1 MSGEHGEYREDE
13 QAMLL
18 ALFRYG
24 VIGPLVDRD
33 SYAPGEVVQLVRELS
48 ECTHYLP
55 GTGPIKVSERTVYA
69 WLGRF
74 RRGGIE
80 ALGPKVRKDRG
91 SRRVLD
97 EEVLQ
102 RAIALRKEQPKR
114 WTSTLLDILKREGT
128 LGGKPVPHRATLDRH
143 LGERGASRRQMRTL
157 GQKRTIK
164 MHRNNFADLYVGD
177 YKHGPVIAG
186 PDGKPT
192 TAKLSAYLDHCTRY
206 PVSDQW
212 YPAEDLASMRD
223 TLMRAFLTWGPAKV
237 TYVDRGAVYRAEQLA
252 YSLARLDKKLVHSR
266 AYYSKGRGVIER
278 WWQLADAFIAEV
290 QLREQPYTLHELN
303 RLWEAFRE
311 LRYCQ
316 QVHSELGITPNQAV
330 AQVQKKPIALDIAR
344 ELFLVKADRQVHK
357 SSACV
362 SVEGRQFLC
371 ESFLRGQKVT
381 VRYDPNDFSSVLI
394 FHHGKR
400 VQRALPQPLGGVPE
414 PHPDN
419 PHRPAPSVD
428 YLALLRE
435 DFDKQLIEHARP
447 LAYTDLRAESGFD
460 CERFVQVVCE
470 LAGLRPRPAVRR
482 ELCAFWDSFGP
493 LPESLVRIGTEHAV
507 RLHTRGRHVR
517 VYLHAIRTLVLA
529 HLKTPTE
536 ERIRES

>member
-1 MSGEHGEYREDE
+1 MSDEHGEYRDDE
-13 QAMLL
+13 QAMLM

-24 VIGPLVDRD
+24 VIGPLVDKD
-33 SYAPGEVVQLVRELS
+33 SHAPGEVVQLVGEIAGT
-48 ECTHYLP
+48 THYLP
-55 GTGPIKVSERTVYA
+55 GTGAIRVSERTVYA
-69 WLGRF
+69 WLGRY
-74 RRGGIE
+74 RRGGVE

-91 SRRVLD
+91 IRRVLSD
-97 EEVLQ
+97 EVLH
-102 RAIALRKEQPKR
+102 RAIALRKEQPER
-114 WTSTLLDILKREGT
+114 WTSTLLDILRLEGK
-128 LGGKPVPHRATLDRH
+128 LADKPVPHRATLDRH

-164 MHRNNFADLYVGD
+164 MHFENFADLYVGD
-177 YKHGPVIAG
+177 YKHGPVIVG
-186 PDGKPT
+186 PDGRPT
-192 TAKLSAYLDHCTRY
+192 TAKLSAFIDHCTRY
-206 PVSDQW
+206 PVADRW

-223 TLMRAFLTWGPAKV
+223 TLMRAFLIWGPAKV
-237 TYVDRGAVYRAEQLA
+237 TYVDRGAVYRAEQLG
-252 YSLARLDKKLVHSR
+252 YSLARMGKTLVHSR

-290 QLREQPYTLHELN
+290 SLHQEPYTLHQLN
-303 RLWEAFRE
+303 RLWEAFVE

-316 QVHSELGITPNQAV
+316 KVHSELGISPNQAV
-330 AQVQKKPIALDIAR
+330 AAVQKKPVALDVAR
-344 ELFLVKADRQVHK
+344 ELFLVRADRQVHN

-362 SVEGRQFLC
+362 SVEGRQFVC

-381 VRYDPNDFSSVLI
+381 VRYDPNDLSSVLI
-394 FHHGKR
+394 FHHDKR
-400 VQRALPQPLGGVPE
+400 VQRAFPQPLGGVPE
-414 PHPDN
+414 PHPE
-419 PHRPAPSVD
+419 PTPRAAQSVD

-447 LAYTDLRAESGFD
+447 LAYTDLKAEPDFD

-470 LAGLRPRPAVRR
+470 LAALKAQGAVRA

-529 HLKTPTE
+529 HLKTPNK
-536 ERIRES
+536 

>member
-1 MSGEHGEYREDE
+1 MSGEHGEYRDDE
-13 QAMLL
+13 RAMLL

-33 SYAPGEVVQLVRELS
+33 SYAPGEVVQLVS
-48 ECTHYLP
+48 EIAGRLHYLP
-55 GTGPIKVSERTVYA
+55 GTGPIRASERTVYA
-69 WLGRF
+69 WLGRY
-74 RRGGIE
+74 RRGGVE

-91 SRRVLD
+91 TRRVLD
-97 EEVLQ
+97 DEVLH
-102 RAIALRKEQPKR
+102 RAIELRKEQPER
-114 WTSTLLDILKREGT
+114 WTSTLLDILMREGT
-128 LGGKPVPHRATLDRH
+128 LGGKAVPHRATLDRH

-157 GQKRTIK
+157 GEKRTIK
-164 MHRNNFADLYVGD
+164 MHFEKFGDLWVGD
-177 YKHGPVIAG
+177 YKHGPVIIG
-186 PDGKPT
+186 PDGRPT
-192 TAKLSAYLDHCTRY
+192 TAKLSAFIDHCTRY
-206 PVSDQW
+206 PVSDRW

-223 TLMRAFLTWGPAKV
+223 TLMRAFLVWGPAEV
-237 TYVDRGAVYRAEQLA
+237 TYVDKGAVYRAEQLG
-252 YSLARLDKKLVHSR
+252 YSLARMGKRLVHSR

-290 QLREQPYTLHELN
+290 RLREEPYTLHDLN

-316 QVHSELGITPNQAV
+316 KEHSELGISPNQAV
-330 AQVQKKPIALDIAR
+330 AAVQKKPVAIDVAR
-344 ELFLVKADRQVHK
+344 ELFLVRADRQVHK

-394 FHHGKR
+394 FHQGKR

-414 PHPDN
+414 PHPE
-419 PHRPAPSVD
+419 PTARAAQSVD

-435 DFDKQLIEHARP
+435 DFDRQLIEHARP
-447 LAYTDLRAESGFD
+447 LAYTDLKAEAGFD
-460 CERFVQVVCE
+460 RERFVQVVCE
-470 LAGLRPRPAVRR
+470 LAGLKAQKTVRG

-529 HLKTPTE
+529 HLKNPNP
-536 ERIRES
+536 

>member
-1 MSGEHGEYREDE
+1 MNDEYGEYRDDE

-18 ALFRYG
+18 ALFRYS
-24 VIGPLVDRD
+24 VLGPLLERER
-33 SYAPGEVVQLVRELS
+33 YAPGEVTRLASDIAGRM
-48 ECTHYLP
+48 HYLP
-55 GTGPIKVSERTVYA
+55 GTGPIKVSERTVYG
-69 WLGRF
+69 WLRRF
-74 RRGGIE
+74 RHGGVE
-80 ALGPKVRKDRG
+80 ALRPKVRKDRG
-91 SRRVLD
+91 IRRVLSD
-97 EEVLQ
+97 EVLQ
-102 RAIALRKEQPKR
+102 RTIDLRKELPTR
-114 WTSTLLDILKREGT
+114 WTATLLDILRLEGAFD
-128 LGGKPVPHRATLDRH
+128 GVAVPHRATLDRH
-143 LGERGASRRQMRTL
+143 LAERGASRRQMRTL
-157 GQKRTIK
+157 GEKRTIK
-164 MHRNNFADLYVGD
+164 MHFDNFGDLWVGD
-177 YKHGPVIAG
+177 YKHGPVIVG

-192 TAKLSAYLDHCTRY
+192 TAKLSAFIDHCTRY
-206 PVSDQW
+206 PVADRW
-212 YPAEDLASMRD
+212 YPAENLASLRD
-223 TLMRAFLTWGPAKV
+223 TLMRALLTWGPAKV

-278 WWQLADAFIAEV
+278 WWQLVDAFLAEV
-290 QLREQPYTLHELN
+290 SLHQQPYTIHELN

-316 QVHSELGITPNQAV
+316 QVHSELGISPNQAV
-330 AQVQKKPIALDIAR
+330 AGVEKRPLAVEAAR

-357 SSACV
+357 SNACV
-362 SVEGRQFLC
+362 SVERRKFLC

-400 VQRALPQPLGGVPE
+400 VQRAFPQPLGGVPE
-414 PHPDN
+414 PHPE
-419 PHRPAPSVD
+419 PTQRAAASVD

-447 LAYTDLRAESGFD
+447 LAYADLSTEPDFD
-460 CERFVQVVCE
+460 CERFVQVVCD
-470 LAGLRPRPAVRR
+470 LAGLKVQRTVRK
-482 ELCAFWDSFGP
+482 ELCTFWDTFGP

-529 HLKTPTE
+529 HLKDPKS
-536 ERIRES
+536 ERT